1 MCKVFANQPVE
12 SYEPETRS
20 IRLDGHATSIRLERA
35 FWGVLEE
42 IAASQ
47 GVSLSRFLNTLHTE
61 VLELHGACNNFAS
74 LLRCSCLKY
83 THEIRA
89 RPAAERALQDAAA
102 EEFAEPKRLPDARAR
117 VDIVLTERP

>member
-1 MCKVFANQPVE
+1 MCQIFAKQPVE

-35 FWGVLEE
+35 FWVVLEE

-47 GVSLSRFLNTLHTE
+47 GVNLSRFLNTLHTE
-61 VLELHGACNNFAS
+61 VLELHGECNNFAS

-83 THEIRA
+83 AHEIHG
-89 RPAAERALQDAAA
+89 RPAAERALEAAGVA
-102 EEFAEPKRLPDARAR
+102 DFAEPKRLLDARAH
-117 VDIVLTERP
+117 VNIVLTEGP